1 MVLIKQQME
10 LKMILNTEQLDYLIG
25 ETQTNKRRLE
35 SANREAKMVM
45 NRTHVDSE
53 VRWRWIQAKGEKFKT
68 DKELMFINNL
78 LTDLQDMKGG
88 K

>member
-1 MVLIKQQME
+1 MTTVQLD
-10 LKMILNTEQLDYLIG
+10 TEQLDYLIG